1 MGMKTNGRV
10 GMGSVVAAIGLL
22 GLGVLVS
29 GVGGATAQTG
39 SASIALPVAAEAGS
53 GFLVTISGSNRV
65 YAVPSSGDGKLIP
78 VNLNN
83 DGLVQPLTSTV
94 AFNIAGESFLVP
106 LGNDRWAHVS
116 VKGLSGSG
124 PVEARLIKR

>member
-1 MGMKTNGRV
+1 MQGTHSGFRRAGVFMI
-10 GMGSVVAAIGLL
+10 SAIALL
-22 GLGVLVS
+22 SLGAV
-29 GVGGATAQTG
+29 VGGARGQTG

-65 YAVPSSGDGKLIP
+65 YAVPPSGDGKLIP

-83 DGLVQPLTSTV
+83 DGLVQPLTSTL

-116 VKGLSGSG
+116 VKSLTSGG